1 MVVDATVVEVVE
13 VVVAGTV
20 VVVVVFGTVVEV
32 VEVVDVVVAGTVVEV
47 VEVVDVVVAGTVVE
61 VVVVSGTVVDVVVV
75 VAPYGVEKL
84 TALLVTDRSRSSVT
98 TIEIVWFPPSRDR
111 KSKYVDS
118 EVTW

>member
-1 MVVDATVVEVVE
+1 MVEVVVDVVAGTVVVDVV

-20 VVVVVFGTVVEV
+20 VVVVVVVVSGT
-32 VEVVDVVVAGTVVEV
+32 VVDVVVGGT
-47 VEVVDVVVAGTVVE
+47 VVDVV

-75 VAPYGVEKL
+75 VAPYGVEKV
-84 TALLVTDRSRSSVT
+84 TAELVTDRPRSSVT
-98 TIEIVWFPPSRDR
+98 TIKIVWFPPSRDR

>member
-1 MVVDATVVEVVE
+1 MVEVVVVVVEVV
-13 VVVAGTV
+13 VDVVAGTV
-20 VVVVVFGTVVEV
+20 VEV
-32 VEVVDVVVAGTVVEV
+32 VVEV

-61 VVVVSGTVVDVVVV
+61 VVVVIGTVVDVVVV

>member
-20 VVVVVFGTVVEV
+20 VVVVVAGTVV
-32 VEVVDVVVAGTVVEV
+32 VVVAGTVVV
-47 VEVVDVVVAGTVVE
+47 VVVVVVAGTVV
-61 VVVVSGTVVDVVVV
+61 VVVVEAGTVVVVVVCGTVVDVVVV

-84 TALLVTDRSRSSVT
+84 MAELVTDRSRSSVT
-98 TIEIVWFPPSRDR
+98 MIDIVWFPPSRDR

-118 EVTW
+118 EVT

>member
-13 VVVAGTV
+13 VVEVVVAGTV
-20 VVVVVFGTVVEV
+20 VEVVVDV

-47 VEVVDVVVAGTVVE
+47 V

-75 VAPYGVEKL
+75 VAPYGVEKV
-84 TALLVTDRSRSSVT
+84 TAELVTDRPRSSVT
-98 TIEIVWFPPSRDR
+98 TIKIVWFPPSKDL

>member
-1 MVVDATVVEVVE
+1 MVVDATVVEVVVDVVAGTVVVDVV

-20 VVVVVFGTVVEV
+20 VDV

-47 VEVVDVVVAGTVVE
+47 V

-75 VAPYGVEKL
+75 VAPYGVEKV
-84 TALLVTDRSRSSVT
+84 TAELVTDRPRSSVT
-98 TIEIVWFPPSRDR
+98 TIKIVWFPPSKDL

>member
-1 MVVDATVVEVVE
+1 MVVDATVVEVVVDVVAGTVVVDVV

-20 VVVVVFGTVVEV
+20 VDV

-47 VEVVDVVVAGTVVE
+47 V

-118 EVTW
+118 EVT

>member
-1 MVVDATVVEVVE
+1 MAGTVVDVVEVV
-13 VVVAGTV
+13 VDVVAGTV
-20 VVVVVFGTVVEV
+20 VDV

-47 VEVVDVVVAGTVVE
+47 VVVVVSGTVVDV

-75 VAPYGVEKL
+75 VAPYGVEKV
-84 TALLVTDRSRSSVT
+84 TAELVTDRPRSSVA
-98 TIEIVWFPPSRDR
+98 TIKIVWFPPSRDR

>member
-47 VEVVDVVVAGTVVE
+47 VVVVVAGTVVD